1 MALRVRW
8 TCAIICMI
16 IFALGGFA
24 AIFVLLKYK
33 LLVEYVKDPPGIE
46 CDIVKDAY
54 GEGDSL
60 AQVAYQEM
68 KQWELLR

>member
-60 AQVAYQEM
+60 AQVAY
-68 KQWELLR
+68 